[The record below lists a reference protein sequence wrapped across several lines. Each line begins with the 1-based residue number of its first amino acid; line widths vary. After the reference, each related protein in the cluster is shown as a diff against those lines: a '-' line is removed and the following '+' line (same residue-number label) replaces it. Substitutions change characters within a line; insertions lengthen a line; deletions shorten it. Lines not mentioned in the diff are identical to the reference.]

1 MYTACIIQD
10 KELNTVLTGRKTSKM
25 NNGLL
30 PAFSYPPVC
39 YALLRPIKYAIIKYK
54 SNVFLL
60 FRQFMLI
67 CFKIRQQV
75 QLRHLLK
82 W

>member
-1 MYTACIIQD
+1 MHTACIIQD
-10 KELNTVLTGRKTSKM
+10 KELNTILTGRKTSKT

-39 YALLRPIKYAIIKYK
+39 YALLRPIKYAIVKDK

-67 CFKIRQQV
+67 YFKIGQEV
-75 QLRHLLK
+75 QLRHLFK

>member
-1 MYTACIIQD
+1 
-10 KELNTVLTGRKTSKM
+10 M

-39 YALLRPIKYAIIKYK
+39 YAYLRPIKYAIVKDK

-60 FRQFMLI
+60 FRHI
-67 CFKIRQQV
+67 VVVCFKIRKGG
-75 QLRHLLK
+75 QLRKLSK